1 MNDQIEIKDLDQEI
15 PLQEDWL
22 VFQKDSNRIV
32 YKAPKSDIEGEDA
45 FVYIGYAD
53 DDIGTGF
60 TLTFNANKDY
70 IAIKSTNTEI
80 ANPVVGDFAGLWKN
94 YKGQKGDTGDTGAKP
109 ISVAFSGNNMV
120 FVLEDSSTIT
130 LTNAKIDLKGDKG
143 DTGKGITSIVK
154 TGTLGLVDTYT
165 ITYSDTTT
173 STFDVTNG
181 AKGDKGDKGDIGPQ
195 GIQGIQGIQGNP
207 GTNGIDG
214 TDGIS
219 FTPKGAYNALTEYVA
234 NDVVSYLGSTWIA
247 LQTTTGNTPEEGA
260 YWTLNAAKGA
270 DGEGSGDMLASV
282 YDPANVADD
291 AFDMDNMVEGT
302 NNKLVSAAEKSGW
315 SGKQDALGF
324 TPEDVANKKTTMTGN
339 TTSDTF
345 YLTAKAIYDWAT
357 GLFQTLANKVTSFQV
372 TPDDAHYPS
381 EKLVNDSLNAK
392 ANANNVLTLD
402 NTTAFTPDNDYEPA
416 TKKYVDDNA
425 VGTKA
430 VFEDETIT
438 PTHFAWDLSTASYDS
453 VSFSVSSQDTAPLGV
468 TFKSDGTKMY
478 MLGQANK
485 KVYQYTLST
494 AWNLSTAS
502 YDSVEFS
509 VSSQDT
515 SPYGVTFKSDGTKMY
530 IIGNSGKK
538 VYQYSLS
545 TAWDLSTASYDSVS
559 FSVSSQD
566 TAPLGV
572 TFKSDGTKMYIMGN
586 SGKKVYQYSLSTAWN
601 LSTASYDSVNFS
613 VSSQETN
620 PYGVTF
626 KSDGTK
632 MYIVGGASDKVYQ
645 YTLSTAWN
653 LSTASYDS
661 VSFSVSS
668 QDTDPYGVTFKSD
681 GTKMYIVG
689 ITNDKVYQYTTG
701 YDLSF
706 AEIDTDTYGEYYLT
720 AIADDT
726 KISITGTPTLGQ
738 TLFVGLKDS
747 GSAKKLTWDE
757 INALGVTLPTQTT
770 AGKQHII
777 EIKYIGSAWRAIS
790 VGKEN

>member
-45 FVYIGYAD
+45 FVYVGYAD

-60 TLTFNANKDY
+60 TLTFDPSKDY
-70 IAIKSTNTEI
+70 IAFKSTNVEI
-80 ANPVVGDFAGLWKN
+80 PNPVASDFAGLWKK
-94 YKGQKGDTGDTGAKP
+94 YKGETGEKGDAATIQVGTVTTVNPGDSAT
-109 ISVAFSGNNMV
+109 VVNSGDEHSAV
-120 FVLEDSSTIT
+120 FNFEIPQGE
-130 LTNAKIDLKGDKG
+130 K
-143 DTGKGITSIVK
+143 GKGIVSIAK
-154 TGTLGLVDTYT
+154 TGTVGLIDTYTISYDDSTTTTFDVTNGEQGDAGRGIVSIEKTKTVGLVDTYT
-165 ITYSDTTT
+165 ITYTDNTT
-173 STFDVTNG
+173 STFDVING
-181 AKGDKGDKGDIGPQ
+181 Q
-195 GIQGIQGIQGNP
+195 
-207 GTNGIDG
+207 NGIDG
-214 TDGIS
+214 VS

-282 YDPANVADD
+282 YDPKSVAGN

-324 TPEDVANKKTTMTGN
+324 TPEDVDNKKTTMTGN

-357 GLFQTLANKVTSFQV
+357 GLFQTLGNLRTSFQA
-372 TPDDAHYPS
+372 TPDDTHYPS
-381 EKLVNDSLNAK
+381 EKLVKESLDAK
-392 ANANNVLTLD
+392 ANANNVLALD

-425 VGTKA
+425 GGTKA
-430 VFEDETIT
+430 IFEDETIT
-438 PTHFAWDLSTASYDS
+438 PTVFGFDLSTASYDS
-453 VSFSVSSQDTAPLGV
+453 VS
-468 TFKSDGTKMY
+468 
-478 MLGQANK
+478 
-485 KVYQYTLST
+485 
-494 AWNLSTAS
+494 
-502 YDSVEFS
+502 FS

-530 IIGNSGKK
+530 IMGSANKK
-538 VYQYSLS
+538 VFQYTLSTAWDLSTASYDSVDFSVSSQNTSPFGFTFKSDGTKMYIMGSANKKVFQYTLSTAWDLSTASYDSGFSVSSQDSNPYGVTFKSDGTKMYILGNANKKVFQYTLS

-566 TAPLGV
+566 T
-572 TFKSDGTKMYIMGN
+572 S
-586 SGKKVYQYSLSTAWN
+586 
-601 LSTASYDSVNFS
+601 
-613 VSSQETN
+613 

-632 MYIVGGASDKVYQ
+632 MYMVGA
-645 YTLSTAWN
+645 A
-653 LSTASYDS
+653 
-661 VSFSVSS
+661 
-668 QDTDPYGVTFKSD
+668 
-681 GTKMYIVG
+681 
-689 ITNDKVYQYTTG
+689 NDKVYQYTTAH
-701 YDLSF
+701 DLSL
-706 AEIDTDTYGEYYLT
+706 AEIDTDKYGEYYLT

-726 KISITGTPTLGQ
+726 KISMTGTPTLGQ

-757 INALGVTLPTQTT
+757 ISALGVTLPTQTT